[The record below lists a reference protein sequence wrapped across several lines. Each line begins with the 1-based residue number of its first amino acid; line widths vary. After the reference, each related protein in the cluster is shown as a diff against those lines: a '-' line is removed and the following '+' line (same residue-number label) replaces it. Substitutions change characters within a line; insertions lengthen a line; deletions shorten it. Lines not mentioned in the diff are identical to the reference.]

1 MRILLTNDDGL
12 SAPGIVAMYDSL
24 MGHSE
29 WFDAPIGGRETEV
42 VPIAP
47 LTVQSAT
54 SHGVTFHEPLMIR
67 EEWVTERMRGVAVDG
82 RPADCVKLAVS
93 ALWPERFGEGQ
104 RPDLLISGMNA
115 GANCGINVIY
125 SGTVA
130 AALEGAFLGV
140 PSIAVSFHLG
150 TGTPL
155 FDVAAAHARR
165 AIEALISGGLPAPHE
180 CVNVNIPRTEVGDE
194 GSAPSDEESTIRMY
208 ESSQRAP
215 APTPL
220 PDGFD
225 PTRMPPISVCPM
237 NRHGLVDRFERRV
250 SPAGDVYYWSA
261 GYGLQFTG
269 TDEGSD
275 VQRMFDRHIT
285 VTPLTYDLTDHQ
297 RLAPWRGRLESRGGS
312 V

>member
-12 SAPGIVAMYDSL
+12 RAPGIVALYDAL

-54 SHGVTFHEPLMIR
+54 SHGVTFHEPLMVR
-67 EEWVTERMRGVAVDG
+67 EEAVTRRMRGVAVDG

-93 ALWPERFGEGQ
+93 ALWPERFGEGE

-140 PSIAVSFHLG
+140 PSIAVSLHLG

-165 AIEALISGGLPAPHE
+165 AIESLIAGGLPAPHE
-180 CVNVNIPRTEVGDE
+180 CLNINVPRTEVA
-194 GSAPSDEESTIRMY
+194 GSEARGVAEERIREY
-208 ESSQRAP
+208 ESSRGP
-215 APTPL
+215 ASAPL
-220 PDGFD
+220 PAGLDA
-225 PTRMPPISVCPM
+225 TRMPPISVCPM
-237 NRHGLVDRFERRV
+237 NRHGLVDEFERRE
-250 SPAGDVYYWSA
+250 SPGGDVYYWSS
-261 GYGLQFTG
+261 GYGLNFTG

-275 VQRMFDRHIT
+275 VQLMLDRHIT
-285 VTPLTYDLTDHQ
+285 VTALTYDLTDHARQ
-297 RLAPWRGRLESRGGS
+297 GAWRERLG
-312 V
+312 